1 MDDEGLWI
9 RQAVGGSHAAFAQI
23 LRAHQVSVRGY
34 LSRLVRRDD
43 VVDDLAQETFLAAY
57 RNLASHR
64 QESSLRV
71 WLLGI
76 ARKMVLRYLE
86 DLRKRGTARV
96 EAELASWL
104 LQTAE
109 RDSDAGRH
117 ERELEAL
124 ETCLRRLPTHSS
136 QLVEDFYYK
145 HRSAE
150 SIASGTGRTAGA
162 VWMALLR
169 VREALRDCVAS
180 KLGSPA

>member
-1 MDDEGLWI
+1 MDDEALWI
-9 RQAVGGSHAAFAQI
+9 REAIEGSHAAFAKI
-23 LRAHQVSVRGY
+23 LRAHQASIRGS

-57 RNLASHR
+57 RNLASYR

-76 ARKMVLRYLE
+76 SRKMVLRYLE

-104 LQTAE
+104 LEAE
-109 RDSDAGRH
+109 ERPSDRH

-124 ETCLRRLPTHSS
+124 GTCLRHLPPHSS
-136 QLVEDFYYK
+136 RLVEDFYYK
-145 HRSAE
+145 HRSAD
-150 SIASGTGRTAGA
+150 SIAASTGRTAGA

-169 VREALRDCVAS
+169 VREALRQCVAS
-180 KLGSPA
+180 KLETPA